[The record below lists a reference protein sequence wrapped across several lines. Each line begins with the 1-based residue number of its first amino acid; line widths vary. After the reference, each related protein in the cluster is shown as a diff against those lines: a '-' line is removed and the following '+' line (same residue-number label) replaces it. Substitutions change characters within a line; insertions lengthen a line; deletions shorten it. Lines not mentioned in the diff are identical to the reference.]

1 MKFIIE
7 TEQLV
12 NTTYSLEA
20 DDEDDARF
28 RFRSGEADEVDQY
41 IAEELICDVY
51 MD

>member
-28 RFRSGEADEVDQY
+28 RYRSGEAEEVDQY
-41 IAEELICDVY
+41 LAEEIICNIY
-51 MD
+51 SE